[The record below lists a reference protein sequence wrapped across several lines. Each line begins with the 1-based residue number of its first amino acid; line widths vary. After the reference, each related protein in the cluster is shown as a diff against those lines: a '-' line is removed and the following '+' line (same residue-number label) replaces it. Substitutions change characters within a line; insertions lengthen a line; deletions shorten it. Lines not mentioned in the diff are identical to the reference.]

1 MSQCSAGIEN
11 LDPEE
16 AEKIAGRD
24 PDYAVRDLYE
34 SISEVDGYIKKYP
47 SWTFYVQLMTPEQA
61 KLQKFNPFDITKAF
75 SISIQTDFTRVN
87 QVWPH
92 KEFPLIEV
100 GRFVLNRNAS
110 NNFAEIEQLA
120 FSPNNLSPG
129 VGASPDR
136 LLQGRLFAYQDAH
149 RYRLGANFQQI
160 PVNKPINLTNNFQRD
175 GFMCSFNQG
184 GAPNYYPN
192 SFGGPNSDP
201 FAESW
206 TPPPEYV
213 AGFENYYPEFYEEDN
228 YSQPRVFWEQVLD
241 EGPKN
246 RLYLKNHPAPK
257 LPENNFFR
265 ASATRPILFLLIAF
279 ISIEVGINIE
289 QILTKIGTCGD
300 FLEHFEVETPMV
312 DLFTGGPTQKQ
323 LKLKTQQ
330 FNSLRVHNLAGAIK
344 LANRTIQERTLDVF
358 NNVSDDLGV
367 LLKELVFNDAKI
379 IQF

>member
-1 MSQCSAGIEN
+1 MLSAFEKSLPDLSNDIFEIFCNYTQIVHFPSIKQIFAFKHNDDISGIEN

-75 SISIQTDFTRVN
+75 SISIQTDFT
-87 QVWPH
+87 
-92 KEFPLIEV
+92 L

-246 RLYLKNHPAPK
+246 RL
-257 LPENNFFR
+257 
-265 ASATRPILFLLIAF
+265 
-279 ISIEVGINIE
+279 
-289 QILTKIGTCGD
+289 
-300 FLEHFEVETPMV
+300 
-312 DLFTGGPTQKQ
+312 
-323 LKLKTQQ
+323 
-330 FNSLRVHNLAGAIK
+330 VHNLAGAIK